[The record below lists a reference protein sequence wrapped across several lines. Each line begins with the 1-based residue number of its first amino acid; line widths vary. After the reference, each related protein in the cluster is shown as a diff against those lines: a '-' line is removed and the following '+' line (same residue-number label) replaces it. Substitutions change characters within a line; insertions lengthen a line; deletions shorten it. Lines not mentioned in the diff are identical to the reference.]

1 MENTIID
8 WVQQILDSITNLG
21 IDGSLS
27 QGLQQYNS
35 SIFQGVKIICS
46 NITLPIGLA
55 IMALFVALEFIN
67 ITQRS
72 NMNGLMG
79 LEVPSK
85 LIVKFMICSVLLSN
99 SFDILVKIFDIN
111 LAIIG
116 DISLGASQTFGTI
129 DMESLKQS
137 IKDAGFLG
145 QIGMSMQIFIIWV
158 INSLAMIYIKVMI
171 TVRMLELYLYLA
183 ICPIPISTLPSDE
196 YGQIGKNFLKSY
208 TAVALQGVLIF
219 LLLNFL
225 TMLIGHIGGNDVS
238 DTLWQCMFYS
248 VIVAFALG
256 GTSRLAKS
264 ICNAM

>member
-225 TMLIGHIGGNDVS
+225 TTLIGHIGGNDLS
-238 DTLWQCMFYS
+238 DTLGQCMFSS
-248 VIVAFALG
+248 VIIAFALG
-256 GTSRLAKS
+256 GT
-264 ICNAM
+264 